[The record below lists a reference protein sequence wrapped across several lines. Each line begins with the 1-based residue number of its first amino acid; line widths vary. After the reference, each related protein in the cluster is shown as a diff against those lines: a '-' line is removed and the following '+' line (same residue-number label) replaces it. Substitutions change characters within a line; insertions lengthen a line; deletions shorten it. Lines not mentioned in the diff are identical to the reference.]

1 MKLFSQVRRRL
12 FIFQILLLLI
22 GSCAV
27 AYGALKAFERDLR
40 PEMTRKSDLIAGSL
54 AQQFQRALALGDS
67 FERLRGVE
75 ELFGSMRAENPEIV
89 FILAADEAHDR
100 VFYDGKAQRPVALEA
115 LDALRTTLA
124 HASPPT
130 SSGGTDFGAVRWDNL
145 LIVARPIA
153 SDDMHVGHVLVGV
166 DEHYVQQ
173 QMSEILYDSLV
184 VLVVSLLVTFELLV
198 LIMSKA
204 AAPVVALQRRLAHDV
219 FDEHSTDVGSKGTP
233 EDVRK
238 ISKAIRS
245 IVERLHDRHS
255 ALADKIRSLPPRPEL
270 RAALETSAAVLHSL
284 GKTKGDEDQGNAGQ
298 QKLVSIRMP
307 LFVFF
312 LAEELSRSFFPIY
325 AAELYTPVDGLSPE
339 IVISL
344 PMMLFML
351 VVALSQPLGGPW
363 VQRLGSRKLII
374 FGAVLGAGGLALT
387 AFAESLWTLM
397 IWRLIAAAGYGIV
410 FAAGQSYVVANTDAK
425 NRAWG
430 LAMFVGSVLAA
441 SICGPAIGGIL
452 ADRIGYRMTFVVG
465 ASLAIL
471 AAVIALKMLDAHEER
486 KRSGAR
492 SLRLR
497 DVMLVLHNPRF
508 VGLVALGA
516 MPAKIILTGFLYY
529 LAPLY
534 LADLGNSPSTTGQI
548 MMLYGLMMVLFTP
561 GAAWLVDRIGRR
573 LLFVCLG
580 GLVSSLGVI
589 AISTSPSTEMMLASI
604 VILGIAQAISITPQL
619 ALVPIAC
626 PKECAEI
633 GQATVMG
640 FFRLFERIGSALG
653 PPIAAFLLLEFGFV
667 SSIVAIGCGVAV
679 GCLLLPVV
687 WCMRST
693 DSSSEVNALAT
704 R

>member
-1 MKLFSQVRRRL
+1 MRLFGKVRRRL
-12 FIFQILLLLI
+12 FIFQLLLLLI

-54 AQQFQRALALGDS
+54 AQQFQRALALGDT

-75 ELFGSMRAENPEIV
+75 ELFGSMRAENPEV
-89 FILAADEAHDR
+89 MFILAADEDR
-100 VFYDGKAQRPVALEA
+100 SRIFYDGKANRSVA
-115 LDALRTTLA
+115 LDALDATLVRTG
-124 HASPPT
+124 SPA
-130 SSGGTDFGAVRWDNL
+130 TDRITGSEATRWAGF
-145 LIVARPIA
+145 LIVARPIMFDGEQA
-153 SDDMHVGHVLVGV
+153 GRVLVGV
-166 DEHYVQQ
+166 DERYVQR

-204 AAPVVALQRRLAHDV
+204 AAPIAALQRRLAQSGL
-219 FDEHSTDVGSKGTP
+219 DERP
-233 EDVRK
+233 EDCGKKGAPEDIRK
-238 ISKAIRS
+238 VSTAMRAI
-245 IVERLHDRHS
+245 VARLHERHA
-255 ALADKIRSLPPRPEL
+255 ALAEKIRSLPPRPEL
-270 RAALETSAAVLHSL
+270 RAVVEQSAIALRSL
-284 GKTKGDEDQGNAGQ
+284 GKKKGDADLRNAGQ
-298 QKLVSIRMP
+298 QKLVGIRMP

-325 AAELYTPVDGLSPE
+325 AGTLYTPIDGLSPE

-363 VQRLGSRKLII
+363 VERLGSRKLIM

-387 AFAESLWTLM
+387 AVADSLWMLM

-410 FAAGQSYVVANTDAK
+410 FAAGQSYVVANTDAS

-430 LAMFVGSVLAA
+430 LAMFVGAVLAA

-465 ASLAIL
+465 AGLAIL
-471 AAVIALKMLDAHEER
+471 AAVIAFKMLDANGDR
-486 KRSGAR
+486 KASGAR
-492 SLRLR
+492 ALRLR
-497 DVMLVLHNPRF
+497 DVMLVLQNPRF
-508 VGLVALGA
+508 VGLVSLGA

-534 LADLGNSPSTTGQI
+534 LADLGNSPSATGQI

-561 GAAWLVDRIGRR
+561 CAAWLVDRIGRR
-573 LLFVCLG
+573 LLFVCMG
-580 GLVSSLGVI
+580 GLLSSAGVI
-589 AISTSPSTEMMLASI
+589 AISASPSTTMMLASI

-667 SSIVAIGCGVAV
+667 SSIVAIGAGVAA
-679 GCLLLPVV
+679 GCLLLPVIWYV
-687 WCMRST
+687 RST
-693 DSSSEVNALAT
+693 GSTSEVGALAT